1 VLVLFIEFVLE
12 NVLIN
17 VVCLF
22 VHRVFKK
29 KIYSVKTISTI
40 KQVHK
45 TELQT
50 QPEHVSPSAPKM
62 DETTKSQTP
71 PPPYDAVV
79 KWGAV

>member
-1 VLVLFIEFVLE
+1 
-12 NVLIN
+12 
-17 VVCLF
+17 
-22 VHRVFKK
+22 VFLNKNK
-29 KIYSVKTISTI
+29 YSVKTISTI

-45 TELQT
+45 TQA
-50 QPEHVSPSAPKM
+50 EHVSPATPSAPKM